1 MTMTRSRSN
10 RRRDAFT
17 LLELMIVLVILVLL
31 FAMVGPRLLGSQ
43 KKADIKAA
51 KTQIGNLESALE
63 LYAVDVRT
71 FPSSEDGLQA
81 LIEPPS
87 DERAAAKWDG
97 PYLDDNVLPRDPW
110 DNDYEYEY
118 PPTNNAGTS
127 PTSGR
132 SVRMAKRTP
141 TTTSATGRRGGGGG
155 EGGEETARH
164 RTPSRPSDRSDEN
177 RERAPSASRVAA
189 RAAASARRLPDR
201 AAASRD

>member
-1 MTMTRSRSN
+1 MTRSSRSI
-10 RRRDAFT
+10 RRRSAFT

-63 LYAVDVRT
+63 LYAVDMRT

-110 DNDYEYEY
+110 DNDYQYEY
-118 PPTNNAGTS
+118 PPTNNTRDFPDIWSFGPDGEDGTDDDIGNWTAGA
-127 PTSGR
+127 G
-132 SVRMAKRTP
+132 A
-141 TTTSATGRRGGGGG
+141 AG
-155 EGGEETARH
+155 EGGAEKGNAE
-164 RTPSRPSDRSDEN
+164 RSGEGRSGGDK
-177 RERAPSASRVAA
+177 RERAPVREKSGGGGTGRTNTRTGGGGDKVK
-189 RAAASARRLPDR
+189 
-201 AAASRD
+201 